1 MKRKNQIILLILPPL
16 INFIIYLSIFGP
28 DPFPPI
34 NDPAIWLK
42 NANALLGNT
51 YPLWNQTTLQY
62 PPFFNII
69 LATFI
74 MLTHNAL
81 LSLKILGITLI
92 SLLPLTIYPLT
103 KEITKDYRAGIIAVW
118 LTAFHPAFSEMYGWG
133 GYPNLLGIIFLNL
146 SLYFL
151 YKIMK
156 GEKNNKN
163 ILMASIFTSLLT
175 ITHHLTI
182 IVYTAIGSTIL
193 LLTFLNIIRKH
204 AQLSQLQILIPIT
217 ISAITFIIW
226 RILAGPFQYIVFNY
240 ASQLNRPF
248 DMDAFWWIFKDPLAA
263 SLLLLTAT
271 MGSLE
276 LYYLNKKEE
285 LILLLVWVLFP
296 FLFTQSYII
305 GIALDPRR
313 FPMFSIP
320 AIMILSSTNITLLK
334 ENINPKTLTQ
344 NLDMQIIIA
353 SLLILTVIINILT
366 GTVTTYKV
374 NEYYHYITDYAYAS
388 DQRLQALNWIKTSTP
403 PNTTFV
409 ADETLGRWI
418 EGYAQRRTLIQLPP
432 FQIFIIGELERYEA
446 ASLILTAYN
455 IELRNEYLRILDR
468 IPYDT
473 TRTPWIEQSTGPD
486 YTKVIYLVDSTVQ
499 TSFTYAKNTWIESP
513 YKATISNIT
522 WINKTPTYASISIT
536 YNSKSLKIIKTIG
549 LAKNSRTVDINYTII
564 PTINATL
571 QKTEIPIWI
580 PYESTLN
587 NYIYYSNK
595 LRLTIDGKTIEI
607 ETNTKNYTIGP
618 DPKWGQLRI
627 LYTYTPTNNTI
638 KALLHIT
645 FMNAEKSWWNNH
657 LWAYTSDEIIKKY
670 NIEYIALSKP
680 VEDYT
685 KFLTNNKYT
694 PVFEN
699 NLIIIFKIKN
709 QTKTTP

>member
-1 MKRKNQIILLILPPL
+1 MKRKTQIILLILPSL
-16 INFIIYLSIFGP
+16 INFTIYLAIFGP

-62 PPFFNII
+62 PPLFNMI

-74 MLTHNAL
+74 ILTHNAL

-92 SLLPLTIYPLT
+92 SLLPLTVYPLT
-103 KEITKDYRAGIIAVW
+103 KEITKNYKAGIVAVW

-156 GEKNNKN
+156 GEKNSKN

-182 IVYTAIGSTIL
+182 IVYAAIGLTIL
-193 LLTFLNIIRKH
+193 LVTFLNIIKKH
-204 AQLSQLQILIPIT
+204 TQLSQFQILIPIT
-217 ISAITFIIW
+217 ISAITFITW

-248 DMDAFWWIFKDPLAA
+248 DMDAFWWIFKDPLAV

-285 LILLLVWVLFP
+285 LIILLVWTLFP

-305 GIALDPRR
+305 GIALDPKR

-320 AIMILSSTNITLLK
+320 AITILSSTNTTLLK

-344 NLDMQIIIA
+344 NLDPQIIVT
-353 SLLILTVIINILT
+353 SLLILTIIINIIT
-366 GTVTTYKV
+366 GITTTYKV

-388 DQRLQALNWIKTSTP
+388 DQRLQALNWIKTNTP
-403 PNTTFV
+403 QNTTFV

-418 EGYAQRRTLIQLPP
+418 EGYAQRRTLILLPP

-446 ASLILTAYN
+446 ANLILTTYN
-455 IELRNEYLRILDR
+455 IELRNEYLRILDGT
-468 IPYDT
+468 PYDT

-486 YTKVIYLVDSTVQ
+486 YTKVIYLIDSTVQ
-499 TSFTYAKNTWIESP
+499 TSFIYAKNTWIESP
-513 YKATISNIT
+513 YKATVSNIT
-522 WINKTPTYASISIT
+522 WTNKTPTYASISIT
-536 YNSKSLKIIKTIG
+536 YNSKSLNIIKTIG
-549 LAKNSRTVDINYTII
+549 LAKNSRTVDIYYTIT

-595 LRLTIDGKTIEI
+595 LRLIIDGKIIEI
-607 ETNTKNYTIGP
+607 KTNANNYTIGP

-627 LYTYTPTNNTI
+627 LYTYIPKNNTI
-638 KALLHIT
+638 KAELHIT
-645 FMNAEKSWWNNH
+645 LMNAEKSWWNNH

-709 QTKTTP
+709 QTTTIP